1 MTRFVHDQFAK
12 DYLKELLSPIG
23 DVEISRDVSGEV
35 REIDVWFTP
44 KSSPSDYLQR
54 LGLLGQLARTA
65 AIFEPFRNAVTPS
78 QIRSCM
84 GKLFDVH
91 AELERQAKREG
102 RRLDSVQLPHLW
114 ILTPTASS
122 ALLEGFNFR
131 AISESSD
138 RSGVYVLGSYW
149 LAGLVAIH
157 QLPRTSETLWVRIL
171 GKGGVQKQAIQEVA
185 ALPAENSL
193 RENALELLYNLQVN
207 LTANQ
212 ELETEDREL
221 IMALAPLY
229 RQQLNAAIQQAR
241 EEGIRQGIEEGVQQG
256 IEQGVQQGVQQG
268 IEQGVQQGQRLI
280 LENFLRVKVGELS
293 SPIAAIV
300 EPLSALP
307 SEELTLFIVQLSQL
321 EGGTLD
327 IQQGQ
332 RLGVEKLLQFRFGN
346 LDEELLGIVDSLLIL
361 PPQQLKGLLLQLPE
375 LSRSELLKLLGESLG

>member
-44 KSSPSDYLQR
+44 KSSHSDYLQR
-54 LGLLGQLARTA
+54 LGLLGQLARTS

-91 AELERQAKREG
+91 AELERQAKRED
-102 RRLDSVQLPHLW
+102 RRLDSVELPQLW

-122 ALLEGFNFR
+122 ALLEGFNLQSF
-131 AISESSD
+131 SESLEM
-138 RSGVYVLGSYW
+138 SGVYVLGRS
-149 LAGLVAIH
+149 LLTGLIAIH
-157 QLPRTSETLWVRIL
+157 QLPRTSETLWLRIL
-171 GKGGVQKQAIQEVA
+171 GKGGVQKQAIQEVG
-185 ALPAENSL
+185 ALPEDNSL

-256 IEQGVQQGVQQG
+256 IQQGVQQGVQQG

-280 LENFLRVKVGELS
+280 LENFLKVKFGE
-293 SPIAAIV
+293 
-300 EPLSALP
+300 LP
-307 SEELTLFIVQLSQL
+307 SEMAAIIEPLLTLPPQELTVWLVQLSQL

-361 PPQQLKGLLLQLPE
+361 PPQQLKRLLLQLPE
-375 LSRSELLKLLGESLG
+375 LSRSELLKLLRESLG